1 MTPRRLSRRLEFAPV
16 PCGGY
21 VFVYMMPP
29 QNVMRHESHSRDFTP
44 VIAPDRKFYK
54 GTKFRIGIM

>member
-1 MTPRRLSRRLEFAPV
+1 MTPRRLSRRLEFTPV
-16 PCGGY
+16 PCGGS

-54 GTKFRIGIM
+54 GTKFGIGIM